1 MSLQHDLTKFLEDR
15 LKESGIDEDYVLEDS
30 TKLLTSKLISSLNL
44 LELAIWI
51 EEHMA
56 SPIDLKTINPV
67 QEWDTIDD
75 ILRFIT
81 RHPAEAKK

>member
-15 LKESGIDEDYVLEDS
+15 LKESGIDDDCVLEDS
-30 TKLLTSKLISSLNL
+30 TMLLTSKLISSLNL

-51 EEHMA
+51 EKHMA
-56 SPIDLKTINPV
+56 APIDLKTIDPV
-67 QEWDTIDD
+67 KEWDTIGD

-81 RHPAEAKK
+81 RHSAEAKK